1 VRVRLYIP
9 EAEKGKEVA
18 ISKEQVRHLKVL
30 RVKEGEIIG
39 IFNGKGHEYEATYSG
54 KVSELLKL
62 EKEITPQEEPN
73 VKITIAT
80 AVPKG
85 ARMDVLVEKVS
96 EIGVT
101 NIVPIICSRSVVEPR
116 EAKVERWRKI
126 AIEACSQSE
135 RSIVPTISE
144 PVKFADLLSTIKDYN
159 HAFLCHKTGIPLT
172 KEHCECPSIILIIG
186 PEGDFT
192 PAEMDAAKEAGCTKV
207 SLGPTILRTETA
219 GIVAVA
225 QITGLSQKVYKQP

>member
-1 VRVRLYIP
+1 MRVRLYVP
-9 EAEKGKEVA
+9 EAEKGKEAA

-30 RVKEGEIIG
+30 RLKEGDKIG
-39 IFNGKGHEYEATYSG
+39 IFDGKGHEFEATYSG
-54 KVSELLKL
+54 KVSNKIKL
-62 EKEITPQEEPN
+62 DKEIKGQEELKI
-73 VKITIAT
+73 KITLAI

-96 EIGVT
+96 EIGVS
-101 NIVPIICSRSVVEPR
+101 NIVPMICSRSVVEPR

-126 AIEACSQSE
+126 VIEACAQSE

-144 PVKFADLLSTIKDYN
+144 PVKFGELLSTIKQYN
-159 HAFLCHKTGIPLT
+159 HAFICHKTGIPLT
-172 KEHCECPSIILIIG
+172 KEYCECPDIILIVG

-192 PAEMDAAKEAGCTKV
+192 PAEMEAAKEAGCTLV